1 MYIIICIFKIQ
12 DCSDELLFRAMET
25 VQAYL
30 KVAKLANKGQFEHLT
45 VRTQTENFGL

>member
-12 DCSDELLFRAMET
+12 ACSLVTDVDRSELHVAMET

-30 KVAKLANKGQFEHLT
+30 KVAKLANKG
-45 VRTQTENFGL
+45 